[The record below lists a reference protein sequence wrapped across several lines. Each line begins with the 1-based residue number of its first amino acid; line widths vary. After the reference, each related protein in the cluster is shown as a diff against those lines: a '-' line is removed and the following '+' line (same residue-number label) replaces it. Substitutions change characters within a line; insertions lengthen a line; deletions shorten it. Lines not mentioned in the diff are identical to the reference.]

1 MFKAAVVE
9 RNIRNTSNRSA
20 NKSFFVH
27 NCRFFSLS
35 LQWLSWDLLRT
46 KNISSTHSQI
56 FCKVNELWLQKRCG
70 RNHIVYI
77 LSKIIQTS
85 SLGRLQK
92 KLLQTQ
98 WMLLCSICTATEIQK
113 TTNREC
119 QNTLKQIVK
128 VLFQCF

>member
-9 RNIRNTSNRSA
+9 RNIRNKSNRSA
-20 NKSFFVH
+20 NKSFFVQ

-35 LQWLSWDLLRT
+35 LQWLSWDSLRT

-92 KLLQTQ
+92 KLLQHNDYFYVAFVLQ
-98 WMLLCSICTATEIQK
+98 WRFRKPLTANVKI
-113 TTNREC
+113 
-119 QNTLKQIVK
+119 LWIVK